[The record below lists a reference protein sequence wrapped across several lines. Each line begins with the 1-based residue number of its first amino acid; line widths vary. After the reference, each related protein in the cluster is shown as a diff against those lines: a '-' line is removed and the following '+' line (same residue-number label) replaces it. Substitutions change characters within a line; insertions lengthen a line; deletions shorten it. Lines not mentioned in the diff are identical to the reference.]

1 LEQATMQDLDSQQ
14 LESENEDFI
23 KSEMSDENSNELN
36 ESASEDAQLQTFL
49 KLKEHGQSSRTKA
62 LRLKE
67 NDVIVAIDGS
77 SYHESI
83 DQLVDLLSSGEED
96 DKWLLTVWR
105 NGKFFEIFTRGPLGG
120 IFEFT
125 RPEESQM
132 IMELFQKREMG
143 QKEEYRIFEA
153 LRDVKRVV
161 DVYDTTHTQL
171 AVILPPVWLV
181 QQKMWE
187 PLLAILCV
195 YLITFSVNIY
205 LFILAVDLV
214 GLYLRKGQVTL
225 RRSYGLFQDRQVWAI
240 VAARSDKEA
249 QEMCRNLDEK
259 VNFINAVVKPYKK
272 EVPKRKK
279 KNKSGNVLKASQQYT

>member
-1 LEQATMQDLDSQQ
+1 MQDLDSQQ
-14 LESENEDFI
+14 SESQDEDFI
-23 KSEMSDENSNELN
+23 KPEMSDENSNELN
-36 ESASEDAQLQTFL
+36 ESSSEEAQLQTFL
-49 KLKEHGQSSRTKA
+49 KLREHGQSSRTKA

-83 DQLVDLLSSGEED
+83 DKLVDLLSSGEED
-96 DKWLLTVWR
+96 DMWLLTVWR

-205 LFILAVDLV
+205 LFILAVVLV

-259 VNFINAVVKPYKK
+259 VNFINSVVKPYKK
-272 EVPKRKK
+272 EVPKLRK

>member
-1 LEQATMQDLDSQQ
+1 MQDLDSQQ
-14 LESENEDFI
+14 SESENEDFI

-36 ESASEDAQLQTFL
+36 ESSSEEAQLQTFL

-83 DQLVDLLSSGEED
+83 DKLVDLLSSGEED
-96 DKWLLTVWR
+96 DMWLLTVWR

-205 LFILAVDLV
+205 LFILAVVLV

-272 EVPKRKK
+272 EVPKPRKR
-279 KNKSGNVLKASQQYT
+279 NKSGNVLKASQQYT

>member
-1 LEQATMQDLDSQQ
+1 MQDLDSQQ
-14 LESENEDFI
+14 SESENGDFI
-23 KSEMSDENSNELN
+23 KSEMSNENSNELN
-36 ESASEDAQLQTFL
+36 ESSSEEAQLQTFL

-83 DQLVDLLSSGEED
+83 DKLVDLLSSGEED
-96 DKWLLTVWR
+96 DMWLLTVWR

-132 IMELFQKREMG
+132 IMELFQKREIG
-143 QKEEYRIFEA
+143 QKEDYRIFEA

-161 DVYDTTHTQL
+161 DVYDTTHSQI
-171 AVILPPVWLV
+171 AVILPPVWLL

-195 YLITFSVNIY
+195 YLITFSVNIF
-205 LFILAVDLV
+205 LFILAAILV
-214 GLYLRKGQVTL
+214 ALHLRKGQVTL
-225 RRSYGLFQDRQVWAI
+225 RRSYGMFQDRQVWAI

-249 QEMCRNLDEK
+249 QEMCRGLDDK
-259 VNFINAVVKPYKK
+259 VNFINALVKPYKK
-272 EVPKRKK
+272 EVPKPRK
-279 KNKSGNVLKASQQYT
+279 KNKSGNVMKASQQFT

>member
-1 LEQATMQDLDSQQ
+1 MQDLDSQQ
-14 LESENEDFI
+14 TEGENEDFI
-23 KSEMSDENSNELN
+23 KPEMSDENSNELN
-36 ESASEDAQLQTFL
+36 ESSSEEAQLQTFL

-83 DQLVDLLSSGEED
+83 DKLVDLLSSGEED
-96 DKWLLTVWR
+96 DMWLLTVWR

-171 AVILPPVWLV
+171 AVILPPVWLL

-205 LFILAVDLV
+205 LFILAVVLV

-272 EVPKRKK
+272 EVPKPRK

>member
-1 LEQATMQDLDSQQ
+1 MQDLNSQQ
-14 LESENEDFI
+14 SESENEDFI
-23 KSEMSDENSNELN
+23 KSEMSDENSNKLN
-36 ESASEDAQLQTFL
+36 ESSSEEAQLQTFL

-67 NDVIVAIDGS
+67 NDVIVAVDGS

-83 DQLVDLLSSGEED
+83 DKLVDLLSSGEEGD
-96 DKWLLTVWR
+96 MWLLTVWR

-205 LFILAVDLV
+205 LFILAVVLV

-259 VNFINAVVKPYKK
+259 VNFINSVLKPYKK
-272 EVPKRKK
+272 EVPKPRK

>member
-1 LEQATMQDLDSQQ
+1 MQDLDSQQ
-14 LESENEDFI
+14 SESENEDFI
-23 KSEMSDENSNELN
+23 KPEMSDEDSNELN
-36 ESASEDAQLQTFL
+36 ESSSEEAQLQTFL

-67 NDVIVAIDGS
+67 NDVIVAVDGS

-83 DQLVDLLSSGEED
+83 DKLVDLLSSGEED
-96 DKWLLTVWR
+96 DMWLLTVWR

-205 LFILAVDLV
+205 LFILAVVLV

-272 EVPKRKK
+272 EVPKPRK

>member
-1 LEQATMQDLDSQQ
+1 MQDLDTQQSQSQ
-14 LESENEDFI
+14 TDNSEELEMMLSENSNVMGEDA
-23 KSEMSDENSNELN
+23 SDEN
-36 ESASEDAQLQTFL
+36 QLQTFL
-49 KLKEHGQSSRTKA
+49 KLKEHGQSSRTRA

-67 NDVIVAIDGS
+67 DDILVAIDGV
-77 SYHESI
+77 SYHDTI
-83 DQLVDLLSSGEED
+83 DNMVDLLSSGEEGD
-96 DKWLLTVWR
+96 MWLLTIWR

-143 QKEEYRIFEA
+143 QKDEYRIYEA

-161 DVYDTTHTQL
+161 DIYDTTHSQV
-171 AVILPPVWLV
+171 AVILPPVWLL

-195 YLITFSVNIY
+195 YLITFSVNIF
-205 LFILAVDLV
+205 LFILAAILV
-214 GLYLRKGQVTL
+214 GLYFRRGQVTL
-225 RRSYGLFQDRQVWAI
+225 RRSYGMFQDRQVWAI
-240 VAARSDKEA
+240 LAARSDLEA

-259 VNFINAVVKPYKK
+259 VNFVNALVKPYKK
-272 EVPKRKK
+272 EVPRPRK
-279 KNKSGNVLKASQQYT
+279 KNKSGNVPTAVTQYT

>member
-1 LEQATMQDLDSQQ
+1 MQDLDTQQSQSQ
-14 LESENEDFI
+14 ADYSEDLEMTLSENPNVMREDA
-23 KSEMSDENSNELN
+23 SDES
-36 ESASEDAQLQTFL
+36 QLQTFL
-49 KLKEHGQSSRTKA
+49 KLKEHGQSSRTRA

-67 NDVIVAIDGS
+67 DDILVAIDGV
-77 SYHESI
+77 SYHDTI
-83 DQLVDLLSSGEED
+83 DNMVDLLSSGEEGD
-96 DKWLLTVWR
+96 MWLLTIWR

-143 QKEEYRIFEA
+143 QKDEYRIYEA

-161 DVYDTTHTQL
+161 DIYDTTHSQV
-171 AVILPPVWLV
+171 AVILPPVWLL

-195 YLITFSVNIY
+195 YLITFSVNIF
-205 LFILAVDLV
+205 LFILAAILV

-225 RRSYGLFQDRQVWAI
+225 RRSYGMFQDRQVWAI
-240 VAARSDKEA
+240 LAARSDLEA

-259 VNFINAVVKPYKK
+259 VNFVNALVKPYKK
-272 EVPKRKK
+272 EVPRPRK
-279 KNKSGNVLKASQQYT
+279 KNKSGNVPKAVTQYT

>member
-1 LEQATMQDLDSQQ
+1 MQDLDSQQ
-14 LESENEDFI
+14 SESENEDFI
-23 KSEMSDENSNELN
+23 KSEMSDENSNKLN
-36 ESASEDAQLQTFL
+36 ESSSEEAQLQTFL

-67 NDVIVAIDGS
+67 NDVIVAVDGS

-83 DQLVDLLSSGEED
+83 DKLVDLLSSGEEGD
-96 DKWLLTVWR
+96 MWLLTVWR

-205 LFILAVDLV
+205 LFILAVVLV

-240 VAARSDKEA
+240 VAARSDREA

-272 EVPKRKK
+272 EVPKPRKR
-279 KNKSGNVLKASQQYT
+279 NKSGNVLKASQQYT

>member
-1 LEQATMQDLDSQQ
+1 
-14 LESENEDFI
+14 
-23 KSEMSDENSNELN
+23 
-36 ESASEDAQLQTFL
+36 
-49 KLKEHGQSSRTKA
+49 

-67 NDVIVAIDGS
+67 NDVIVAIDGGA
-77 SYHESI
+77 YHESI
-83 DQLVDLLSSGEED
+83 DKLVDMLSSGEED
-96 DKWLLTVWR
+96 DMWLLTVWR
-105 NGKFFEIFTRGPLGG
+105 NGKFFEVFTRGPLGG
-120 IFEFT
+120 IFEYT

-132 IMELFQKREMG
+132 IMEMFQKREMG
-143 QKEEYRIFEA
+143 HKDEYRIFEA

-161 DVYDTTHTQL
+161 DVYDTTHNQL
-171 AVILPPVWLV
+171 AVILPPVWLL

-205 LFILAVDLV
+205 LFILAVILV
-214 GLYLRKGQVTL
+214 GLYFRNGQVAL

-272 EVPKRKK
+272 EVPRPRKR
-279 KNKSGNVLKASQQYT
+279 NKSGNVLKASQQYT

>member
-1 LEQATMQDLDSQQ
+1 MQDLDTQQSQSQ
-14 LESENEDFI
+14 TDNSEEV
-23 KSEMSDENSNELN
+23 EMMSSENSNVIG
-36 ESASEDAQLQTFL
+36 EDASDESQLQTFL
-49 KLKEHGQSSRTKA
+49 KLKEHGQSSRTRA

-67 NDVIVAIDGS
+67 DDILVAIDGV
-77 SYHESI
+77 SYHDTI
-83 DQLVDLLSSGEED
+83 DNMVDLLSSGEEGD
-96 DKWLLTVWR
+96 MWLLTIWR

-143 QKEEYRIFEA
+143 QKDEYRIYEA

-161 DVYDTTHTQL
+161 DIYDTTHSQV
-171 AVILPPVWLV
+171 AVILPPVWLL

-195 YLITFSVNIY
+195 YLITFSVNIF
-205 LFILAVDLV
+205 LFILAAILV
-214 GLYLRKGQVTL
+214 GLYFRRGQVTL
-225 RRSYGLFQDRQVWAI
+225 RRSYGMFQDRQVWAI
-240 VAARSDKEA
+240 LAARSDLEA

-259 VNFINAVVKPYKK
+259 VNFVNALGKPCKK
-272 EVPKRKK
+272 EVPRPRK
-279 KNKSGNVLKASQQYT
+279 KNKSGNVPKALTQYT

>member
-1 LEQATMQDLDSQQ
+1 MQDLDTQQSQSQ
-14 LESENEDFI
+14 TDNSEELEMMLSENPNVMGEDA
-23 KSEMSDENSNELN
+23 SDES
-36 ESASEDAQLQTFL
+36 QLQTFL
-49 KLKEHGQSSRTKA
+49 KLKEHGQSSRTRA

-67 NDVIVAIDGS
+67 DDILVAIDGV
-77 SYHESI
+77 SYHDTI
-83 DQLVDLLSSGEED
+83 DNMVDLLSSGEEGD
-96 DKWLLTVWR
+96 MWLLTIWR

-143 QKEEYRIFEA
+143 QKDEYRIYEA

-161 DVYDTTHTQL
+161 DIYDTTHSQV
-171 AVILPPVWLV
+171 AVILPPVWLL

-195 YLITFSVNIY
+195 YLITFSVNIF
-205 LFILAVDLV
+205 LFILAAILV
-214 GLYLRKGQVTL
+214 GLYFRRGQVTL
-225 RRSYGLFQDRQVWAI
+225 RRSYGMFQDRQVWAI
-240 VAARSDKEA
+240 LAARSDLEA

-259 VNFINAVVKPYKK
+259 VNFVNALVKPYKK
-272 EVPKRKK
+272 EVPRPRK
-279 KNKSGNVLKASQQYT
+279 KNKSGNVPKAVTQYT

>member
-1 LEQATMQDLDSQQ
+1 MQDLDSQQ
-14 LESENEDFI
+14 SESENEDFI
-23 KSEMSDENSNELN
+23 KPEMSDKNSNELN
-36 ESASEDAQLQTFL
+36 ESSSEEAQLQTFL

-67 NDVIVAIDGS
+67 NEVIVAIDGS

-83 DQLVDLLSSGEED
+83 DKLVDLLSSGEED
-96 DKWLLTVWR
+96 DMWLLTVWR

-205 LFILAVDLV
+205 LFILAVVLV

-272 EVPKRKK
+272 EVPRPRKR
-279 KNKSGNVLKASQQYT
+279 NKSGNVLKASQQYT

>member
-1 LEQATMQDLDSQQ
+1 MQDLDTQQSQSQ
-14 LESENEDFI
+14 TDNSEELEMMLSENSNVMGEDA
-23 KSEMSDENSNELN
+23 SDEN
-36 ESASEDAQLQTFL
+36 QLQTFL

-67 NDVIVAIDGS
+67 DDILVAIDGV
-77 SYHESI
+77 SYHDTI
-83 DQLVDLLSSGEED
+83 DNMVDLLSSGEEGD
-96 DKWLLTVWR
+96 MWLLTIWR

-143 QKEEYRIFEA
+143 QKDEYRIYEA

-161 DVYDTTHTQL
+161 DIYDTTHSQV
-171 AVILPPVWLV
+171 AVILPPVWLL

-195 YLITFSVNIY
+195 YLITFSVNIF
-205 LFILAVDLV
+205 LFILAAILV
-214 GLYLRKGQVTL
+214 GLYFRRGQVTL
-225 RRSYGLFQDRQVWAI
+225 RRSYGMFQDRQVWAI
-240 VAARSDKEA
+240 LAARSDLEA
-249 QEMCRNLDEK
+249 QEMCRNIDEK
-259 VNFINAVVKPYKK
+259 VNFVNALVKPYKK
-272 EVPKRKK
+272 EVPRPRK
-279 KNKSGNVLKASQQYT
+279 KNKSGNVPKAVTQYT

>member
-1 LEQATMQDLDSQQ
+1 MQDLDSQQ
-14 LESENEDFI
+14 SESENEDFI
-23 KSEMSDENSNELN
+23 KSETSDENSNELN
-36 ESASEDAQLQTFL
+36 ESSSEEAQLQTFL

-67 NDVIVAIDGS
+67 NDVIVAVDGS

-83 DQLVDLLSSGEED
+83 DKLVDLLSSGEED
-96 DKWLLTVWR
+96 DMWLLTVWR

-171 AVILPPVWLV
+171 AVILPPVLLV

-205 LFILAVDLV
+205 LFILAVVLV

-259 VNFINAVVKPYKK
+259 VNFINSVVKPYKK
-272 EVPKRKK
+272 EVPKPRK